1 MNKKR
6 LLILTFLVASI
17 QLISCLKSNNNNG
30 NTPNNCI
37 TSPTGVPTALEIAS
51 LKAYL
56 KADSLTTPYD
66 ARGFFYK
73 IITPGT
79 GVTPSLSSTVTV
91 KYIGTLENGT
101 EFDRNNIPNG
111 NVFQLS
117 GLIKGW
123 QYGIPLIK
131 KGGSIKLFLP
141 PTLAY
146 GCNFSGG
153 IPPGSNLIFTV
164 DLVDVQ

>member
-6 LLILTFLVASI
+6 LVILTLLVSSI
-17 QLISCLKSNNNNG
+17 QLISCLKSKDNGTTTNNC
-30 NTPNNCI
+30 TPN
-37 TSPTGVPTALEIAS
+37 TTGIPTALEIAS

-56 KADSLTTPYD
+56 KADSSTTPFD
-66 ARGFFYK
+66 TRGFFYK

-79 GVTPSLSSTVTV
+79 GVTPLLSSTVTV
-91 KYIGTLENGT
+91 KYVGTLENGV

-111 NVFQLS
+111 NVFQLG

-146 GCNFSGG
+146 GCNVSGG